1 MDDEGGDGGDD
12 GERTW
17 TFPTPSGRARFSTAT
32 HGGLAEPTDES
43 YPLTLTTGRE
53 PDAYNTGVRTRDGSG
68 DAPVARINPETAAEY
83 ADAIDRGWT
92 LIASRRGTVTA
103 VAAPDDGVP
112 RGTLWVSIHH
122 PAVNALTLPAVD
134 PESGEPNFK
143 QCAVTLSAPPED
155 VDRGADGSADRTS
168 SSRR

>member
-1 MDDEGGDGGDD
+1 MLF
-12 GERTW
+12 R
-17 TFPTPSGRARFSTAT
+17 S
-32 HGGLAEPTDES
+32 
-43 YPLTLTTGRE
+43 
-53 PDAYNTGVRTRDGSG
+53 AYNTGVRTRG
-68 DAPVARINPETAAEY
+68 DSEGDPVARINPETAAEY
-83 ADAIDRGWT
+83 ADAIDRGRT

-103 VAAPDDGVP
+103 VVAPDDGVP
-112 RGTLWVSIHH
+112 RGMLWVPIHH

-134 PESGEPNFK
+134 PESGEPNLK